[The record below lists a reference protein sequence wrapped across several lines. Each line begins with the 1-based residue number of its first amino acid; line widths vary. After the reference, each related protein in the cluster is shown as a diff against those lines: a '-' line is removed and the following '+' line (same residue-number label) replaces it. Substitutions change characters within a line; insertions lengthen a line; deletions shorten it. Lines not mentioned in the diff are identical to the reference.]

1 MTIISKKRFIWFSF
15 VYIGLYQL
23 VSCIASIYYLGIGL
37 IRNRFVLV
45 FVFFRFVRFF
55 NFLLAKLISNL
66 FYEPTP
72 ISFLILDSLLTL
84 KYYQIMTDNKL
95 FEAVDIP
102 CQHKDLIHDV
112 AYDYFGHRLAT
123 ASSDQTVKIWDYDQ
137 ETKKWI
143 CTASW
148 KCHFGSVWKVT
159 WVSLSRCFS
168 RKKRFNYTHSDT

>member
-1 MTIISKKRFIWFSF
+1 
-15 VYIGLYQL
+15 
-23 VSCIASIYYLGIGL
+23 
-37 IRNRFVLV
+37 
-45 FVFFRFVRFF
+45 
-55 NFLLAKLISNL
+55 
-66 FYEPTP
+66 
-72 ISFLILDSLLTL
+72 
-84 KYYQIMTDNKL
+84 MTDTKM

-112 AYDYFGHRLAT
+112 AYDFFGHRLAT

-159 WVSLSRCFS
+159 WVSLSRCFNRS
-168 RKKRFNYTHSDT
+168 KKLKVHKQYHIIFFDRPILNLVK

>member
-1 MTIISKKRFIWFSF
+1 MILICLYWFISTCKLYCIHILSWDRSYSEPICFGFCIFSLRAFFQFSSCETNLQFMLWTNTDLFSDTGFI
-15 VYIGLYQL
+15 
-23 VSCIASIYYLGIGL
+23 A
-37 IRNRFVLV
+37 
-45 FVFFRFVRFF
+45 
-55 NFLLAKLISNL
+55 
-66 FYEPTP
+66 
-72 ISFLILDSLLTL
+72 

>member
-15 VYIGLYQL
+15 VYIGWYQL
-23 VSCIASIYYLGIGL
+23 VSCIALHPYIILGS
-37 IRNRFVLV
+37 VL
-45 FVFFRFVRFF
+45 FGTDLFWFLYFFVRFF

-137 ETKKWI
+137 ETQKWI